1 MPLRQNRRKT
11 FIALLLAVLM
21 IVPSVASAATFF
33 NIRFTLNGQ
42 TQTMQVP
49 LKSGT
54 YHFTCVYKDGKWVLQ
69 QDGQDITQPTV
80 PTKPSVPEPPKA
92 EPKPTQPEKPATPPT
107 EGNKENQPV
116 NGLTADEQKMLELI
130 NAERKKAGLQPL
142 AVDMRLVT
150 ISRLKSKDM
159 IDKNYFSHTS
169 PTYGSPFDALKANG
183 VTYRYAGEN
192 LAGASTVER
201 AHTNL
206 MNSPGHRANILNPN
220 YNYVGIGIVDGG
232 PYGKMFTQT
241 FIGTK

>member
-1 MPLRQNRRKT
+1 M
-11 FIALLLAVLM
+11 
-21 IVPSVASAATFF
+21 
-33 NIRFTLNGQ
+33 
-42 TQTMQVP
+42 
-49 LKSGT
+49 
-54 YHFTCVYKDGKWVLQ
+54 
-69 QDGQDITQPTV
+69 
-80 PTKPSVPEPPKA
+80 PEPPKA

-169 PTYGSPFDALKANG
+169 PTYVSSFDALKANG